1 LDISLPTAALLVGG
15 GLVAGVVNTLAGG
28 GSLLTVPLLVLLGLP
43 GGVANGTNRV
53 GILLQCLAAA
63 WRFRKE
69 GVFEPRSVLQAT
81 APVVLGSL
89 VGAFWVSQ
97 VADATFERVF
107 GVLMLVLLVPTLRQV
122 SGGAKRGDAGRRWH
136 PAVAAAAFFAVGLY
150 AGAFQAGVGIP
161 LLLALVHV
169 GHDVVRANA
178 IKVSV
183 IAAATLAAVPVFLL
197 EGQIAWLPACL
208 LAIGFTI
215 GGTLGARFAVR
226 GGEKLVRPVL
236 GAAVVALAARMLGLV

>member
-1 LDISLPTAALLVGG
+1 MDELTTWIILAVGG
-15 GLVAGVVNTLAGG
+15 MVAGVVNTLAGG

-89 VGAFWVSQ
+89 VGAFWVSR

-107 GVLMLVLLVPTLRQV
+107 GVLMLLLLVPTLRQV
-122 SGGAKRGDAGRRWH
+122 SGGTRPANPGRRNQS
-136 PAVAAAAFFAVGLY
+136 ARGCQTMYLR
-150 AGAFQAGVGIP
+150 
-161 LLLALVHV
+161 L
-169 GHDVVRANA
+169 A
-178 IKVSV
+178 IK
-183 IAAATLAAVPVFLL
+183 IAPGRAS
-197 EGQIAWLPACL
+197 
-208 LAIGFTI
+208 
-215 GGTLGARFAVR
+215 LGAGTAGYRVDVHTMHCR
-226 GGEKLVRPVL
+226 QVD
-236 GAAVVALAARMLGLV
+236 